1 VRDEKY
7 PSLAKIVLNTE
18 GPTGVTGV
26 TELEAEERN

>member
-18 GPTGVTGV
+18 GPTGVT
-26 TELEAEERN
+26 ELEAEERN